1 MKKFLILL
9 TSIALL
15 CSLCGC
21 TSSVNKETTVPLET
35 VPATEASAS
44 GQKLQLTVEPT
55 GEIGFT
61 RVPAEQLGKEK
72 VDLAYAR
79 LSGVNITLGGKTEPL
94 ADAIGSGKITGAEIF
109 AYARMDAENGFCEE
123 SYSSDDGLTHFV
135 YAYPDCA
142 LEIAYDVLES
152 PDGRQTLINE
162 ITIWDT
168 AEHISSSDH
177 FYVDESS
184 RWGYFLDREDW
195 GLEFTVKAV
204 TPESLTVTYTQK
216 QSQELGELTCE
227 GYMMFVETE
236 DENTLDEFVTQ
247 AVWREPEETIAI
259 TSDGSGEITFDWSET
274 AGKLDPGTYYVRI
287 GIRDNYDPEK
297 VPANVTK
304 RYSKQSYCVEFTVE
318 P

>member
-79 LSGVNITLGGKTEPL
+79 LSGVNITLDEKTEPL
-94 ADAIGSGKITGAEIF
+94 ADAIRTGKITGAEIF

-123 SYSSDDGLTHFV
+123 SYSSDIGLTHFV

-184 RWGYFLDREDW
+184 RWCYFLDREDW
-195 GLEFTVKAV
+195 GLDDPTGREDSAFLQTIEKI
-204 TPESLTVTYTQK
+204 EQRILLLK
-216 QSQELGELTCE
+216 QSL
-227 GYMMFVETE
+227 
-236 DENTLDEFVTQ
+236 
-247 AVWREPEETIAI
+247 
-259 TSDGSGEITFDWSET
+259 
-274 AGKLDPGTYYVRI
+274 
-287 GIRDNYDPEK
+287 
-297 VPANVTK
+297 K
-304 RYSKQSYCVEFTVE
+304 R
-318 P
+318 

>member
-79 LSGVNITLGGKTEPL
+79 LSGVNITLGGNTEPL

-123 SYSSDDGLTHFV
+123 SYSSDIGLTHFV

-152 PDGRQTLINE
+152 PDGRLFPFP
-162 ITIWDT
+162 
-168 AEHISSSDH
+168 A
-177 FYVDESS
+177 
-184 RWGYFLDREDW
+184 
-195 GLEFTVKAV
+195 A
-204 TPESLTVTYTQK
+204 P
-216 QSQELGELTCE
+216 QEP
-227 GYMMFVETE
+227 
-236 DENTLDEFVTQ
+236 
-247 AVWREPEETIAI
+247 W
-259 TSDGSGEITFDWSET
+259 
-274 AGKLDPGTYYVRI
+274 
-287 GIRDNYDPEK
+287 
-297 VPANVTK
+297 
-304 RYSKQSYCVEFTVE
+304 
-318 P
+318 